1 MSLAADRAQRDDF
14 EVNLIPDCKILHDTE
29 HNVLAYDLRNLGHS
43 GAANGGIASSGIDHR
58 ADHRRHPG
66 R

>member
-14 EVNLIPDCKILHDTE
+14 EVNLIPDCKILHDTK